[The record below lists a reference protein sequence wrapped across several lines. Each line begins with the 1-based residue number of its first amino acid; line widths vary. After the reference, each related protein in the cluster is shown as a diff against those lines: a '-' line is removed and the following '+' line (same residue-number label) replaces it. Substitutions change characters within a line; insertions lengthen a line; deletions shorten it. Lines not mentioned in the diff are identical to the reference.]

1 VLLALQVV
9 AIPVWSQDVA
19 ARDSTLVIEINVP
32 AFRLDVL
39 ADTQVIRSFD
49 IAVGMRAYP
58 TPIGDFAIAEVE
70 WNPWWHPPD
79 SPWAA
84 KDTVTPP
91 GPGNPM
97 GKVKLPF
104 SRLLFM
110 HGTPL
115 AQSIGRAAS
124 HACIRLRTADAIA
137 LARLVQTAGGALLQD
152 AALDSLLERWQPSR
166 RVALQYPIPVRIVY
180 ELVERRG
187 DELVFHPD
195 VYRRGRADVIA
206 RALVLISAAG
216 YDTAQVNRDRLES
229 IADRGA
235 KARTSVKIAQLLP
248 ARAAERLVRA
258 SLSTAR

>member
-1 VLLALQVV
+1 
-9 AIPVWSQDVA
+9 
-19 ARDSTLVIEINVP
+19 
-32 AFRLDVL
+32 
-39 ADTQVIRSFD
+39 
-49 IAVGMRAYP
+49 MR
-58 TPIGDFAIAEVE
+58 
-70 WNPWWHPPD
+70 N
-79 SPWAA
+79 
-84 KDTVTPP
+84 
-91 GPGNPM
+91 
-97 GKVKLPF
+97 
-104 SRLLFM
+104 
-110 HGTPL
+110 
-115 AQSIGRAAS
+115 
-124 HACIRLRTADAIA
+124 ADAIA
-137 LARLVQTAGGALLQD
+137 LARLVQAAGGAPLPD
-152 AALDSLLERWQPSR
+152 ATLDSLLERWQPSR